1 MSHKLLPS
9 LGVYS
14 CMLQEKTNIPDHLS
28 VIQDHAGHIFGVD
41 STPMIEK
48 LEQYNAILEVCL
60 LNTFTQILHFA
71 LVNSLSLFSCNT
83 AWHTSSCDNSI
94 AFFLSLLTSTDWS
107 LILFQKVIE
116 MLESQSGPG
125 GIHENTL
132 LLVMGDHGQTLN
144 GDHGGGSPEE
154 V

>member
-9 LGVYS
+9 LGVYN

-71 LVNSLSLFSCNT
+71 LVNSLFLFSCNSV
-83 AWHTSSCDNSI
+83 WHTSSCDNSI
-94 AFFLSLLTSTDWS
+94 AFFLSLLTSTD
-107 LILFQKVIE
+107 
-116 MLESQSGPG
+116 
-125 GIHENTL
+125 
-132 LLVMGDHGQTLN
+132 
-144 GDHGGGSPEE
+144 
-154 V
+154 